1 MNIED
6 LLIDEETEIRE
17 AIKRLDETG
26 RKILVVIK
34 KKKLVGTIT
43 DGDIRRWILKNGDF
57 KNPVSIIMSKN
68 PKYIYIDQIENGKKI
83 LKEKK
88 VEAMPIVNHKKEVL
102 DIVFWNDDIG
112 KKHIKNKMN
121 LPVVIM
127 AGGKGSRLEPYT
139 KILPKPLIPIGDIP
153 IVERIINRFEEYGC
167 QNFYMTVN
175 HKKNMIRSYFEDVK
189 KTYTIEYIEEDK
201 PLGTAGSLYLLKD
214 KIKDTFILTN
224 CDILIEADYFDIVK
238 YHKEQGAK
246 ITLVSSLKNY
256 TIPYGVIEIGQDENL
271 KSIIEK
277 PNYDF
282 LVNTGMYILE
292 ADVVKDVPEDVFF
305 HITDLIEEYIKKED
319 KIAIYPVSEGAW
331 LDMGQF
337 KEMEIM
343 LERLGLK
350 DEK

>member
-1 MNIED
+1 M
-6 LLIDEETEIRE
+6 
-17 AIKRLDETG
+17 
-26 RKILVVIK
+26 
-34 KKKLVGTIT
+34 
-43 DGDIRRWILKNGDF
+43 
-57 KNPVSIIMSKN
+57 
-68 PKYIYIDQIENGKKI
+68 
-83 LKEKK
+83 
-88 VEAMPIVNHKKEVL
+88 
-102 DIVFWNDDIG
+102 
-112 KKHIKNKMN
+112 
-121 LPVVIM
+121 
-127 AGGKGSRLEPYT
+127 
-139 KILPKPLIPIGDIP
+139 
-153 IVERIINRFEEYGC
+153 
-167 QNFYMTVN
+167 
-175 HKKNMIRSYFEDVK
+175 
-189 KTYTIEYIEEDK
+189 
-201 PLGTAGSLYLLKD
+201 GTAGSLYLLKD

-343 LERLGLK
+343 LERLALK